1 MAKKTKKQRMNIRVD
16 QEDYDHIRA
25 MAGDLGCSVS
35 EVWRKLFTSVKVLY
49 DGDLKLGDLLDPDKA
64 GVLSSDV
71 REMVRWFDEE
81 AKLELQRLTR
91 PVDEL
96 MKILEARRTL
106 RAVNSHKGLG
116 TEAS

>member
-1 MAKKTKKQRMNIRVD
+1 
-16 QEDYDHIRA
+16 
-25 MAGDLGCSVS
+25 
-35 EVWRKLFTSVKVLY
+35 
-49 DGDLKLGDLLDPDKA
+49 
-64 GVLSSDV
+64 
-71 REMVRWFDEE
+71 MVRWFDEE